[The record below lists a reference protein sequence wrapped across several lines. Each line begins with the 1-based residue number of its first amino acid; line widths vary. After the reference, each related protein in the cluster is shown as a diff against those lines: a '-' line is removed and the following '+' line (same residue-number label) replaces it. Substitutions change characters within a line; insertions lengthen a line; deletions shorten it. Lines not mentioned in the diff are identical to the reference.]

1 MISLEK
7 IQGVIFDMDGL
18 LVDSEPLWH
27 IAEKEVF
34 SSVGINLSTE
44 DCLKTTGMPTE
55 VVFDYWYEISPWT
68 GKTKKELETMLF
80 EKMVSLIKQKATP
93 MPGVLE
99 TLKFFKN
106 RGLKIGLASASP
118 LMLIEIVIEKLEIK
132 SYFDFYHSATLEKN
146 NKPHPDVYLTVAKK
160 LNCPI
165 ENCLI
170 LEDSVNGVKGA
181 KASGATVIAVPEAYF
196 FEFEEYKIADYKIKS
211 LLELI
216 S

>member
-55 VVFDYWYEISPWT
+55 VVFDYWYEISPWS

-80 EKMVSLIKQKATP
+80 EKMVLLIKEKATP
-93 MPGVLE
+93 MTGVLE
-99 TLKFFKN
+99 TLKYFKN
-106 RGLKIGLASASP
+106 KGLKIGLASASP
-118 LMLIEIVIEKLEIK
+118 LMLIEIVIEKLGIK

-181 KASGATVIAVPEAYF
+181 KASGAKVIAVPESHF
-196 FEFEEYKIADYKIKS
+196 FEFEEYKIADHKIKS
-211 LLELI
+211 LFELI